1 MQNACTAVYSITFV
15 RLIYGTAKD
24 LSTQSL
30 CLRDM
35 YSVVLTFKLLRF
47 DC

>member
-1 MQNACTAVYSITFV
+1 MQNVCTAACSITFV
-15 RLIYGTAKD
+15 KLIYGTAKD

-35 YSVVLTFKLLRF
+35 YSVVLTFKLLRS

>member
-1 MQNACTAVYSITFV
+1 MQNACTAVYSITFM

-35 YSVVLTFKLLRF
+35 YSVVLTFKLLRS